1 MKGQF
6 RCLGLSC
13 FALSVTEG
21 ALNNSYLREIIPLA
35 VSESEVLGVG
45 ALVSNSLLLWVLQ
58 VSL

>member
-21 ALNNSYLREIIPLA
+21 ALSNSYLREIIPLA

-45 ALVSNSLLLWVLQ
+45 ASRNHGIQ
-58 VSL
+58 GQGR